1 MNHKQ
6 LLSTLLL
13 SALATAARAQTET
26 AAAKD
31 TACCEGCGCG
41 CGTPAGV
48 MSDHV
53 HPAGGWMAGY
63 RFMYQ
68 NLDGN
73 RSGTRS
79 TGIHDILDMDGFT
92 SAPKSMDM
100 KMHMFEL
107 MYAPTDRLTLMAMT
121 AYNQMDMEMVME
133 ASAMEHHDH
142 GAAAPASAHAH
153 ALKHAGEDHGGEE
166 METMTHSHSTE
177 GWGDTSVSAL
187 VEVWSADGANLVAG
201 LGVGL
206 PTAKV
211 DVTRDGKFTH
221 YGMQLGRGTW
231 DALPSLTLNKALL
244 GGSVGVQAAGVF
256 ALEDENDSG
265 FRFGDIAALNL
276 WHARPLAGPV
286 SVSGRLGFT
295 HQGEI
300 EGHYNGAHNHATPP
314 DLQANYGGEILEAG
328 LGFGLALPSGQCC
341 AHRIAIEGAV
351 PLHQDLNGVQLER
364 DLTLNVAWQAS
375 F

>member
-1 MNHKQ
+1 MKNN
-6 LLSTLLL
+6 LILSTLLL
-13 SALATAARAQTET
+13 PALAFAARAQTET
-26 AAAKD
+26 AAGPQSS
-31 TACCEGCGCG
+31 CCEDCGCG
-41 CGTPAGV
+41 STAAPAGILN
-48 MSDHV
+48 DHV

-68 NLDGN
+68 KLDGN
-73 RSGTRS
+73 LGGTRGV
-79 TGIHDILDMDGFT
+79 GIDAILDMDEWT

-121 AYNQMDMEMVME
+121 AYNRMDMDMVME
-133 ASAMEHHDH
+133 AAAMDAHDH
-142 GAAAPASAHAH
+142 AAMAMPMS
-153 ALKHAGEDHGGEE
+153 KHMGEEHGGGE

-187 VEVWSADGANLVAG
+187 VEVWSADDANLVAG

-211 DVTRDGKFTH
+211 DVKRDGKFTH

-231 DALPSLTLNKALL
+231 DALPSLTLNKAAL
-244 GGSVGVQAAGVF
+244 GGNVGVQAAGVF

-265 FRFGDIAALNL
+265 FRFGNVVALNL
-276 WHARPLAGPV
+276 WHSRPLAGPV
-286 SVSGRLGFT
+286 GVSGRLGYT
-295 HQGEI
+295 HQGEV
-300 EGHYNGAHNHATPP
+300 EGHYNGPHNHATPP
-314 DLQANYGGEILEAG
+314 DLQANYGGEIVEAG
-328 LGFGLALPSGQCC
+328 LGFTLALPAGKLS
-341 AHRIAIEGAV
+341 AHRFAVEGVV
-351 PLHQDLNGVQLER
+351 PVHQDLNGIQLER
-364 DLTLNVAWQAS
+364 DLTVNLAWQAS